1 MFVDKKKTLPEA
13 PLAVKSAH
21 LALDFNHLKWRRDG
35 FTKEPGETD
44 THKTLCPRQSVV
56 FFNRGHRCLALL

>member
-13 PLAVKSAH
+13 LLAVKSAH

-35 FTKEPGETD
+35 FT
-44 THKTLCPRQSVV
+44 
-56 FFNRGHRCLALL
+56 